1 MSIKPPEWF
10 PNAIPTYD
18 GWINPENK
26 ELLVRSPAGGFS
38 EEVIKGYMEQ
48 FSNVPFK
55 EVEEVPI
62 SLDNIDEIVEKTY
75 VKSIDKMNKMQL
87 KVYASE
93 HGIEDIDDLT
103 KKQIIAKIEEAGVA

>member
-38 EEVIKGYMEQ
+38 EEVIMSQ
-48 FSNVPFK
+48 DLS
-55 EVEEVPI
+55 VEP
-62 SLDNIDEIVEKTY
+62 SLTTQIVIGP
-75 VKSIDKMNKMQL
+75 S
-87 KVYASE
+87 
-93 HGIEDIDDLT
+93 
-103 KKQIIAKIEEAGVA
+103 

>member
-38 EEVIKGYMEQ
+38 EEVINSYIDHQSDYKMIDDTP
-48 FSNVPFK
+48 VTK
-55 EVEEVPI
+55 IAVE
-62 SLDNIDEIVEKTY
+62 EIVEKTY

>member
-1 MSIKPPEWF
+1 MSKPTKYF
-10 PNAIPTYD
+10 S
-18 GWINPENK
+18 IN
-26 ELLVRSPAGGFS
+26 FS
-38 EEVIKGYMEQ
+38 FEGLTKIAVK
-48 FSNVPFK
+48 
-55 EVEEVPI
+55 
-62 SLDNIDEIVEKTY
+62 EIVEKTY